1 MENRG
6 PLRTV
11 HGPTPTPDMP
21 DQPSANKPD
30 LEPVVRRLLAYCQ
43 QREWAGHDPYD
54 ALNSRLF
61 EALPFL
67 NSRLP
72 RLVLTQFMKRS
83 PVNLRSLA
91 LVPKTQ
97 NAKAM
102 ALFLSSLLRLP
113 DTIAENRDDLI
124 RYMIERLASLRS
136 PGTDYSCWGYSFPWQ
151 GRSILVPAGAPNLVC
166 TTFVAEA
173 LLDAHEQRHDEKCV
187 SMAVSAAEYI
197 LNELYWSDGTKA
209 GFSYPMPG
217 LRGETHNAN
226 LLASALFCRVYKLT
240 RQEKFVGPALGVAR
254 QAAGKQRPDGSWYYG
269 EAASQQWIDNFHTG
283 YNLGALRSIG
293 ASLGG
298 PEFEDSVRRGFEFY
312 REHFFR
318 DDAAPKYFHDR
329 DYPIDVHCV
338 AQSIL
343 TLLEF
348 QDLNAGNLQMVQAV
362 FEWAMKHMWDERGF
376 FYYRVLRLGTIR
388 TSYMR
393 WSQAWM
399 LLALTTLLR
408 KTEAT
413 RREEG
418 TASRALVNAQ

>member
-1 MENRG
+1 MV
-6 PLRTV
+6 LR
-11 HGPTPTPDMP
+11 
-21 DQPSANKPD
+21 
-30 LEPVVRRLLAYCQ
+30 
-43 QREWAGHDPYD
+43 
-54 ALNSRLF
+54 
-61 EALPFL
+61 
-67 NSRLP
+67 
-72 RLVLTQFMKRS
+72 
-83 PVNLRSLA
+83 
-91 LVPKTQ
+91 
-97 NAKAM
+97 
-102 ALFLSSLLRLP
+102 
-113 DTIAENRDDLI
+113 
-124 RYMIERLASLRS
+124 
-136 PGTDYSCWGYSFPWQ
+136 
-151 GRSILVPAGAPNLVC
+151 
-166 TTFVAEA
+166 
-173 LLDAHEQRHDEKCV
+173 
-187 SMAVSAAEYI
+187 
-197 LNELYWSDGTKA
+197 
-209 GFSYPMPG
+209 
-217 LRGETHNAN
+217 
-226 LLASALFCRVYKLT
+226 
-240 RQEKFVGPALGVAR
+240 
-254 QAAGKQRPDGSWYYG
+254 